1 MLFQCILC
9 VGFFGSIAVCDSCGR
24 VTEGPNT
31 TNKTATTEKEE
42 QEQEHHQ
49 KPSPTT
55 RTTTQQMQSSQKK
68 KEELHHVHGLGLTQC
83 LVIANKPW
91 LIRNMKVTKW
101 GMNRNEWLLSP
112 VKHSYFC
119 TLSIHFIV
127 WFGPK
132 ERSKGLIEFASIKLL
147 DLSLRLG
154 RFDLQVHRL
163 FQALL
168 PVVLSSL

>member
-1 MLFQCILC
+1 MAAQ
-9 VGFFGSIAVCDSCGR
+9 
-24 VTEGPNT
+24 P
-31 TNKTATTEKEE
+31 
-42 QEQEHHQ
+42 
-49 KPSPTT
+49 
-55 RTTTQQMQSSQKK
+55 
-68 KEELHHVHGLGLTQC
+68 
-83 LVIANKPW
+83 
-91 LIRNMKVTKW
+91 
-101 GMNRNEWLLSP
+101 LL
-112 VKHSYFC
+112 KHSYFC

>member
-31 TNKTATTEKEE
+31 TTITATTEKEE

-49 KPSPTT
+49 KPSP
-55 RTTTQQMQSSQKK
+55 TTTQQMQSSQKK

-83 LVIANKPW
+83 LVIVNKPW
-91 LIRNMKVTKW
+91 LMRNMKVTKW

-112 VKHSYFC
+112 SKTFLFLHVVNPFHR
-119 TLSIHFIV
+119 LV
-127 WFGPK
+127 WPQR
-132 ERSKGLIEFASIKLL
+132 EIQ
-147 DLSLRLG
+147 
-154 RFDLQVHRL
+154 RFD
-163 FQALL
+163 
-168 PVVLSSL
+168 